1 MLIIEG
7 PGIGP
12 EDFDRISQ
20 EMREWKASQVNV
32 VEEQVNVVEEATRI
46 VLEHQAELARHGL
59 LPEPRPRP

>member
-12 EDFDRISQ
+12 EDFDKISQ
-20 EMREWKASQVNV
+20 EMREWKASQ
-32 VEEQVNVVEEATRI
+32 ENVVEEATRI
-46 VLEHQAELARHGL
+46 VLEHQAGLARHGL

>member
-20 EMREWKASQVNV
+20 EMREWKASQENV
-32 VEEQVNVVEEATRI
+32 VKEATRI

-59 LPEPRPRP
+59 LPEPPPRP

>member
-20 EMREWKASQVNV
+20 EMREWKASQ
-32 VEEQVNVVEEATRI
+32 ESVVEEATRI

>member
-1 MLIIEG
+1 MFVIEG

-12 EDFDRISQ
+12 EDFERISR
-20 EMREWKASQVNV
+20 EMRDWKAAQHK
-32 VEEQVNVVEEATRI
+32 VVEEATRI